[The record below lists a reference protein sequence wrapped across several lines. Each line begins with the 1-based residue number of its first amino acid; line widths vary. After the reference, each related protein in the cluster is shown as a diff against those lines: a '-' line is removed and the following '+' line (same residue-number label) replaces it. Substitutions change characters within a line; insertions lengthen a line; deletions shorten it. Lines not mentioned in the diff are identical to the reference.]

1 MKSKR
6 NGKKTHMPVTELIA
20 QAVPAQR
27 STWYTKLSPADRQYV
42 NDVAL
47 EAAKRQ
53 DISMLALSN
62 LLVDELSLS
71 ISAPIVAKKIKELS
85 DGK

>member
-1 MKSKR
+1 
-6 NGKKTHMPVTELIA
+6 
-20 QAVPAQR
+20 VPAQR